1 MTSLLRCMVTGVG
14 LILLA
19 FAPVRGDDNA
29 SGRQSR
35 AIAIEQ
41 RLKSTFVS
49 IDFTTANIDQAIRA
63 LAALSK
69 QRDPDHKGINFLIQP
84 EASTSA
90 KPITL
95 KLDNVPLGVAL
106 HYVCE
111 LGSVHYKIDDYFVV
125 IAPTSVVGDDLV
137 KRTFHVDPSF
147 VEAASNAGVIPAPR
161 AP

>member
-1 MTSLLRCMVTGVG
+1 MDRK
-14 LILLA
+14 
-19 FAPVRGDDNA
+19 
-29 SGRQSR
+29 
-35 AIAIEQ
+35 
-41 RLKSTFVS
+41 LKSMVVS
-49 IDFTTANIDQAIRA
+49 IDFTNANIDQAIQA

-111 LGSVHYKIDDYFVV
+111 LGGVHYKIDNYFVV
-125 IAPTSVVGDDLV
+125 IAPMSVVGDELV
-137 KRTFHVDPSF
+137 KRTFRVDPSF
-147 VEAASNAGVIPAPR
+147 VEAASSAGVIPTPKAP
-161 AP
+161 